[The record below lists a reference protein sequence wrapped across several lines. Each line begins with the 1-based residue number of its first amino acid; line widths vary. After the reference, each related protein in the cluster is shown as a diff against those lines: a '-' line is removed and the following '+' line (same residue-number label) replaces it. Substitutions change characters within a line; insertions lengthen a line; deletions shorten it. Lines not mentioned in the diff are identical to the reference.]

1 MDLTNIGFMKIRRQ
15 TTVLSIIL
23 IIISIYSLFVNNL
36 NFGLDF
42 TGGSLIEIRLS
53 EDIDSLEEIRK
64 LLQSMNLNDFQ
75 VNYFGSNK
83 DISIKVP
90 GGENSIDESLL
101 IQNLK
106 QYFDFEV
113 RRQEFVGPQ
122 VGSELRDQGGLGLL
136 AALAVMMV
144 YIMFRFQYKFAL
156 GALLALIHD
165 VLIVLGFFSFFSLD
179 FDLSV
184 LAAILAVI
192 GYSLND
198 TIVVSDRVRE
208 NFRKKRRS
216 DSEIAINRSLSQMIG
231 RTLIT
236 SLTTLLVL
244 IALLIFGG
252 ETISNFSIALIVGVI
267 SGTYSSIYIVCN
279 TLLSLKVTSEDLMIR
294 KTEVL
299 DDGMP

>member
-23 IIISIYSLFVNNL
+23 IVISIYSLFVNKL

-42 TGGSLIEIRLS
+42 TGGSLIEIRLT
-53 EDIDSLEEIRK
+53 EDIDSLEEIRG

-75 VNYFGSNK
+75 VNYFGSNR

-90 GGENSIDESLL
+90 AGDNSLDESVL

-165 VLIVLGFFSFFSLD
+165 VVIVLGFFSFFSLD

-216 DSEIAINRSLSQMIG
+216 NSEIAINRSLSQMIG

-267 SGTYSSIYIVCN
+267 SGTYSSIYIVFN
-279 TLLSLKVTSEDLMIR
+279 ILLSLKVTS
-294 KTEVL
+294 
-299 DDGMP
+299 

>member
-15 TTVLSIIL
+15 TTFLSIIL
-23 IIISIYSLFVNNL
+23 IVISIYSLFVNKL

-42 TGGSLIEIRLS
+42 TGGSLIEIRLT
-53 EDIDSLEEIRK
+53 EDIDSLDEIRG

-75 VNYFGSNK
+75 VNYFGSNR

-90 GGENSIDESLL
+90 AGDNSLDESVL

-165 VLIVLGFFSFFSLD
+165 VVIVLGFFSFFSLD

-216 DSEIAINRSLSQMIG
+216 NSEIAINRSLSQMIG

>member
-1 MDLTNIGFMKIRRQ
+1 
-15 TTVLSIIL
+15 
-23 IIISIYSLFVNNL
+23 
-36 NFGLDF
+36 
-42 TGGSLIEIRLS
+42 
-53 EDIDSLEEIRK
+53 
-64 LLQSMNLNDFQ
+64 MNLNDFQ
-75 VNYFGSNK
+75 VNYFGSNR

-90 GGENSIDESLL
+90 GGDNSIDEDVL

-106 QYFDFEV
+106 QDFDFEV

-156 GALLALIHD
+156 GALLALVHD
-165 VLIVLGFFSFFSLD
+165 VVIVLGFFSFFYLD

-198 TIVVSDRVRE
+198 TIVVSDRVRD

-216 DSEIAINRSLSQMIG
+216 NSEIAINRSLSQMIG

-252 ETISNFSIALIVGVI
+252 ESISNFSIALIVGVI

>member
-1 MDLTNIGFMKIRRQ
+1 MDLTNISFMKIRRQ
-15 TTVLSIIL
+15 TTVLSSIL
-23 IIISIYSLFVNNL
+23 IIASISSLFINKL

-42 TGGSLIEIRLS
+42 TGGSLIEIRL
-53 EDIDSLEEIRK
+53 EEEINSLEEIRSF
-64 LLQSMNLNDFQ
+64 LQSMELNDFQ

-90 GGENSIDESLL
+90 GGEASIDEDAL
-101 IQNLK
+101 IVNLEK
-106 QYFDFEV
+106 SFNFEV

-156 GALLALIHD
+156 GALLALVHD
-165 VLIVLGFFSFFSLD
+165 VVIVLGFFSIFSLD

-216 DSEIAINRSLSQMIG
+216 EAEITINRSLSQMIG

-244 IALLIFGG
+244 LALFIFGG
-252 ETISNFSIALIVGVI
+252 ETISNFSIALMVGVI

-279 TLLSLKVTSEDLMIR
+279 TLLSLNITSEDLMIK

>member
-1 MDLTNIGFMKIRRQ
+1 MDLNNIGFMKIRRQ

-23 IIISIYSLFVNNL
+23 IVISIYSLSVNKL

-42 TGGSLIEIRLS
+42 TGGSLIEIRLT
-53 EDIDSLEEIRK
+53 EDIDSLEEIRG

-75 VNYFGSNK
+75 VNYFGSNR

-90 GGENSIDESLL
+90 GGDNSIDEDVL

-106 QYFDFEV
+106 QDFDFEV

-144 YIMFRFQYKFAL
+144 YIMFRFQYKFAI
-156 GALLALIHD
+156 GALLALVHD
-165 VLIVLGFFSFFSLD
+165 VVIVLGFFSFFSLD

-216 DSEIAINRSLSQMIG
+216 NSEIAINRSLSQMIG

-279 TLLSLKVTSEDLMIR
+279 TLLTLKVTSEDLMIR

>member
-23 IIISIYSLFVNNL
+23 IVISIYSLFVNKL

-42 TGGSLIEIRLS
+42 TGGSLIEIRLT
-53 EDIDSLEEIRK
+53 EDIDSLEEIRG

-75 VNYFGSNK
+75 VNYFGSNR

-90 GGENSIDESLL
+90 AGDNSIDEDVL

-106 QYFDFEV
+106 QDFDFEV

>member
-23 IIISIYSLFVNNL
+23 IVISIYSLFVNKL

-42 TGGSLIEIRLS
+42 TGGSLIEIRLT
-53 EDIDSLEEIRK
+53 EDIDSLEEIRGF
-64 LLQSMNLNDFQ
+64 LQSMNLNDFQ
-75 VNYFGSNK
+75 VNYFGSNR

-90 GGENSIDESLL
+90 GGDNSIDEDVL

-106 QYFDFEV
+106 QDFDFEV

-156 GALLALIHD
+156 GALLALVHD
-165 VLIVLGFFSFFSLD
+165 VVIVLGFFSFFSLD

-216 DSEIAINRSLSQMIG
+216 NSEIAINRSLSQMIG

-279 TLLSLKVTSEDLMIR
+279 TLLTLKVTSEDLMIR

>member
-23 IIISIYSLFVNNL
+23 IVISIYSLFVNKL

-42 TGGSLIEIRLS
+42 TGGSLIEIRLT
-53 EDIDSLEEIRK
+53 EDIDSLEEIRG

-75 VNYFGSNK
+75 VNYFGSNR

-90 GGENSIDESLL
+90 AGDNSIDEDVL

-106 QYFDFEV
+106 QDFNFEV

-156 GALLALIHD
+156 GALLALVHD
-165 VLIVLGFFSFFSLD
+165 VVIVLGFFSFFSLD

-216 DSEIAINRSLSQMIG
+216 NSEIAINRSLSQMIG

>member
-1 MDLTNIGFMKIRRQ
+1 MDLTNISFMKIRRQ

-23 IIISIYSLFVNNL
+23 IVISIYSLFVNKL

-53 EDIDSLEEIRK
+53 EDIDSLEEIRE

-90 GGENSIDESLL
+90 GGETSIDESLL

-279 TLLSLKVTSEDLMIR
+279 TLLTLKVTSEDLMIR

>member
-1 MDLTNIGFMKIRRQ
+1 MDLTNINFMRIRRQ
-15 TTVLSIIL
+15 TTVLSAIL
-23 IIISIYSLFVNNL
+23 IVISIFSLFTNKLNL
-36 NFGLDF
+36 GLDF
-42 TGGSLIEIRLS
+42 TGGSLIEIRL
-53 EDIDSLEEIRK
+53 EKEIDSLEEIRS
-64 LLQSMNLNDFQ
+64 LLQALELNDFQ
-75 VNYFGSNK
+75 VNYFGSNR

-90 GGENSIDESLL
+90 GGGESIDEQAIIL
-101 IQNLK
+101 NL
-106 QYFDFEV
+106 QEFLNFEV

-165 VLIVLGFFSFFSLD
+165 VIIVLGFFSLFSLD
-179 FDLSV
+179 FDLAV

-216 DSEIAINRSLSQMIG
+216 DAEIAINRSLSQMIG

-244 IALLIFGG
+244 VALLIFGG

-279 TLLSLKVTSEDLMIR
+279 TLLTLNITSEDLMIK

>member
-1 MDLTNIGFMKIRRQ
+1 MDLTDINFMRIRKQ
-15 TTVLSIIL
+15 TIVLSVIL
-23 IIISIYSLFVNNL
+23 IVISIFSLFFNKLNL
-36 NFGLDF
+36 GLDF
-42 TGGSLIEIRLS
+42 TGGSLIEIRL
-53 EDIDSLEEIRK
+53 ENEIDSLEEIRS
-64 LLQSMNLNDFQ
+64 LLQSLELNDFQ
-75 VNYFGSNK
+75 VNYFGSNR

-90 GGENSIDESLL
+90 GGGESIDEKAIIL
-101 IQNLK
+101 NL
-106 QYFDFEV
+106 QEFLNFEV

-165 VLIVLGFFSFFSLD
+165 VVIVLGFFSFFSLD
-179 FDLSV
+179 FDLAV

-216 DSEIAINRSLSQMIG
+216 DAKIAINRSLSQMIG

-244 IALLIFGG
+244 VALLIFGG

-279 TLLSLKVTSEDLMIR
+279 TLLTLNITSEDLMIK

>member
-23 IIISIYSLFVNNL
+23 IVISIYSLFVNKL

-42 TGGSLIEIRLS
+42 TGGSLIEIRLT
-53 EDIDSLEEIRK
+53 EDIDSLEEIRG

-75 VNYFGSNK
+75 VNYFGSNR
-83 DISIKVP
+83 DIGIKVP
-90 GGENSIDESLL
+90 GGDNSIDEDIL

-106 QYFDFEV
+106 QDFDFEV

-156 GALLALIHD
+156 GALLALVHD
-165 VLIVLGFFSFFSLD
+165 VVIVLGFFSFFSLD

-216 DSEIAINRSLSQMIG
+216 NSEIAINRSLSQMIG

>member
-23 IIISIYSLFVNNL
+23 IVISIYSLFVNKL

-42 TGGSLIEIRLS
+42 TGGSLIEIRLA
-53 EDIDSLEEIRK
+53 EDIDSLEEIRG
-64 LLQSMNLNDFQ
+64 LLQSMNLSDFQ
-75 VNYFGSNK
+75 VNYFGSNR

-90 GGENSIDESLL
+90 AGDNSIDEDVL

-106 QYFDFEV
+106 QDFDFEV

-156 GALLALIHD
+156 GALLALVHD
-165 VLIVLGFFSFFSLD
+165 VVIVLGFFSFFSLD

-216 DSEIAINRSLSQMIG
+216 NSEIAINRSLSQMIG

-279 TLLSLKVTSEDLMIR
+279 TLLTLKVTSEDLMIR

>member
-1 MDLTNIGFMKIRRQ
+1 MDLNNINFMRIRRQ
-15 TTVLSIIL
+15 TTVLSVIL
-23 IIISIYSLFVNNL
+23 IVISIFSLFINKLNL
-36 NFGLDF
+36 GLDF
-42 TGGSLIEIRLS
+42 TGGSLIEIRL
-53 EDIDSLEEIRK
+53 EKEIDSLEEIRS
-64 LLQSMNLNDFQ
+64 LLQSLELNDFQ
-75 VNYFGSNK
+75 VNYFGSNR

-90 GGENSIDESLL
+90 GGEESIDEEAIIL
-101 IQNLK
+101 NL
-106 QYFDFEV
+106 QEFLNFEV

-165 VLIVLGFFSFFSLD
+165 VIIVLGFFSLFSLD
-179 FDLSV
+179 FDLAV

-216 DSEIAINRSLSQMIG
+216 DAKIAINRSLSQMIG

-244 IALLIFGG
+244 LALLIFGG

-279 TLLSLKVTSEDLMIR
+279 TLLTLNITSEDLMIK

>member
-1 MDLTNIGFMKIRRQ
+1 MDLTNISFMKIRRQ
-15 TTVLSIIL
+15 TTVLSSIL
-23 IIISIYSLFVNNL
+23 IIASISSLFINKL

-42 TGGSLIEIRLS
+42 TGGSLIEIRLD
-53 EDIDSLEEIRK
+53 EEINSLEEIRSF
-64 LLQSMNLNDFQ
+64 LQSMELNDFQ

-90 GGENSIDESLL
+90 GGEASIDEDAL
-101 IQNLK
+101 IVNLK
-106 QYFDFEV
+106 KSFNFEV

-156 GALLALIHD
+156 GALLALVHD
-165 VLIVLGFFSFFSLD
+165 VVIVLGFFSIFSLD

-216 DSEIAINRSLSQMIG
+216 EAEITINRSLSQMIG

-244 IALLIFGG
+244 LALFIFGG
-252 ETISNFSIALIVGVI
+252 ETISNFSIALMVGVI

-279 TLLSLKVTSEDLMIR
+279 TLLSLNITSEDLMVK

>member
-1 MDLTNIGFMKIRRQ
+1 MDLTNTSFMKIRRQ
-15 TTVLSIIL
+15 TTVLSSIL
-23 IIISIYSLFVNNL
+23 IIASISSLFINKL

-42 TGGSLIEIRLS
+42 TGGSLIEIRL
-53 EDIDSLEEIRK
+53 EEEINSLEEIRSF
-64 LLQSMNLNDFQ
+64 LQSMELNDFQ

-90 GGENSIDESLL
+90 GGEASIDEDAL
-101 IQNLK
+101 IVNLK
-106 QYFDFEV
+106 KSFNFEV

-156 GALLALIHD
+156 GALLALVHD
-165 VLIVLGFFSFFSLD
+165 VVIVLGFFSIFSLD

-216 DSEIAINRSLSQMIG
+216 EAEITINRSLSQMIG

-244 IALLIFGG
+244 LALFIFGG
-252 ETISNFSIALIVGVI
+252 ETISNFSIALMVGVI

-279 TLLSLKVTSEDLMIR
+279 TLLSLNITSEDLMVK

>member
-1 MDLTNIGFMKIRRQ
+1 MHIRRQ
-15 TTVLSIIL
+15 TTALSLFL
-23 IIISIYSLFVNNL
+23 IVISIFSLFINKLNL
-36 NFGLDF
+36 GLDF
-42 TGGSLIEIRLS
+42 TGGSLIEIRL
-53 EDIDSLEEIRK
+53 EKEINSLEEIRS
-64 LLQSMNLNDFQ
+64 LLQSLELNDFQ
-75 VNYFGSNK
+75 VNYFGSNR

-90 GGENSIDESLL
+90 GGGKSIDEEAIIL
-101 IQNLK
+101 NL
-106 QYFDFEV
+106 QEFLNFEV

-165 VLIVLGFFSFFSLD
+165 VIIVLGFFSIFSLD
-179 FDLSV
+179 FDLAV

-216 DSEIAINRSLSQMIG
+216 DAKIAINRSLSQMIG

-244 IALLIFGG
+244 VALLIFGG

-279 TLLSLKVTSEDLMIR
+279 TLLTLNITSEDLMIK

>member
-23 IIISIYSLFVNNL
+23 IVISIYSLFVNKL

-42 TGGSLIEIRLS
+42 TGGSLIEIRLT
-53 EDIDSLEEIRK
+53 EDIDSLEEIRG

-75 VNYFGSNK
+75 VNYFGSNR

-90 GGENSIDESLL
+90 GGDNSIDEDVL

-106 QYFDFEV
+106 QDFDFEV

-156 GALLALIHD
+156 GALLALVHD
-165 VLIVLGFFSFFSLD
+165 VVIVLGFFSFFSLD

-216 DSEIAINRSLSQMIG
+216 NPEIAINRSLSQMIG

>member
-1 MDLTNIGFMKIRRQ
+1 MDLTNIRFMKIRRQ
-15 TTVLSIIL
+15 TTVLSSIL
-23 IIISIYSLFVNNL
+23 IIASISSLFINKL

-42 TGGSLIEIRLS
+42 TGGSLIEIRL
-53 EDIDSLEEIRK
+53 EEEINSLEEIRSF
-64 LLQSMNLNDFQ
+64 LQSMELNDFQ

-90 GGENSIDESLL
+90 GGESSIDEDAL
-101 IQNLK
+101 IVNLK
-106 QYFDFEV
+106 KSFNFEV

-156 GALLALIHD
+156 GALLALVHD
-165 VLIVLGFFSFFSLD
+165 VVIVLGFFSIFSLD

-216 DSEIAINRSLSQMIG
+216 EAEITINRSLSQMIG

-244 IALLIFGG
+244 LALFIFGG
-252 ETISNFSIALIVGVI
+252 ETISNFSIALMVGVI

-279 TLLSLKVTSEDLMIR
+279 TLLSLNITSEDLMVK

>member
-1 MDLTNIGFMKIRRQ
+1 MDLTNINFMRIRRQ
-15 TTVLSIIL
+15 TTALSVFL
-23 IIISIYSLFVNNL
+23 IVISIFSLFINKLNL
-36 NFGLDF
+36 GLDF
-42 TGGSLIEIRLS
+42 TGGSLIEIRL
-53 EDIDSLEEIRK
+53 EKEINSLEEIRS
-64 LLQSMNLNDFQ
+64 LLQSLELNDFQ
-75 VNYFGSNK
+75 VNYFGSNR

-90 GGENSIDESLL
+90 GGGESIDEKAIIL
-101 IQNLK
+101 NL
-106 QYFDFEV
+106 QEFLNFEV

-165 VLIVLGFFSFFSLD
+165 VIIVLGFFSLFSLD
-179 FDLSV
+179 FDLAV

-216 DSEIAINRSLSQMIG
+216 DAKIAINRSLSQMIG

-244 IALLIFGG
+244 VALLIFGG

-279 TLLSLKVTSEDLMIR
+279 TLLTLNITSEDLMIK

>member
-1 MDLTNIGFMKIRRQ
+1 MDLTNINFMRIRRQ
-15 TTVLSIIL
+15 TTALSVFL
-23 IIISIYSLFVNNL
+23 IVISIFSLFINKLNL
-36 NFGLDF
+36 GLDF
-42 TGGSLIEIRLS
+42 TGGSLIEIRL
-53 EDIDSLEEIRK
+53 EKEIDSLEEIRS
-64 LLQSMNLNDFQ
+64 LLQSLELNDFQ
-75 VNYFGSNK
+75 VNYFGSNR

-90 GGENSIDESLL
+90 GGGESIDEEAIIL
-101 IQNLK
+101 NL
-106 QYFDFEV
+106 QEFLNFEV

-165 VLIVLGFFSFFSLD
+165 VVIVLGFFSFFSLD
-179 FDLSV
+179 FDLAV

-216 DSEIAINRSLSQMIG
+216 DAKIAINRSLSQMIG

-244 IALLIFGG
+244 VALLIFGG

-279 TLLSLKVTSEDLMIR
+279 TLLTLNITSEDLMIK

>member
-1 MDLTNIGFMKIRRQ
+1 MDLTNISFMKIRRQ
-15 TTVLSIIL
+15 TTVLSSIL
-23 IIISIYSLFVNNL
+23 IIASISSLFINKL

-42 TGGSLIEIRLS
+42 TGGSLIEIRLD
-53 EDIDSLEEIRK
+53 EEINSLEEIRSF
-64 LLQSMNLNDFQ
+64 LQSMELNDFQ

-90 GGENSIDESLL
+90 GGEASIDEDAL
-101 IQNLK
+101 IVNLK
-106 QYFDFEV
+106 KSFNFEV

-156 GALLALIHD
+156 GALLALVHD
-165 VLIVLGFFSFFSLD
+165 VVIVLGFFSIFSLD

-216 DSEIAINRSLSQMIG
+216 EAEITINRSLSQMIG

-244 IALLIFGG
+244 LALFIFGG
-252 ETISNFSIALIVGVI
+252 ETISNFSIALMVGVI

-279 TLLSLKVTSEDLMIR
+279 TLLTLNITTEDLMIK

>member
-1 MDLTNIGFMKIRRQ
+1 MDLTNINFMHIRRQ
-15 TTVLSIIL
+15 TTALSVFL
-23 IIISIYSLFVNNL
+23 IVISIFSLFINKLNL
-36 NFGLDF
+36 GLDF
-42 TGGSLIEIRLS
+42 TGGSLIEIRL
-53 EDIDSLEEIRK
+53 EKEINSLEEIRS
-64 LLQSMNLNDFQ
+64 LLQSLELNDFQ
-75 VNYFGSNK
+75 VNYFGSNR

-90 GGENSIDESLL
+90 GGGESIDEEAIIL
-101 IQNLK
+101 NL
-106 QYFDFEV
+106 QEFLNFEV

-165 VLIVLGFFSFFSLD
+165 VIIVLGFFSIFSLD
-179 FDLSV
+179 FDLAV

-216 DSEIAINRSLSQMIG
+216 DAKIAINRSLSQMIG

-244 IALLIFGG
+244 VALLIFGG
-252 ETISNFSIALIVGVI
+252 ETISNFSIALIIGVI

-279 TLLSLKVTSEDLMIR
+279 TLLTLNITSEDLMIK

>member
-23 IIISIYSLFVNNL
+23 IIISIYSLFVNKL

-90 GGENSIDESLL
+90 GGETSIDESLL

-208 NFRKKRRS
+208 NFRKKRRF

>member
-15 TTVLSIIL
+15 TTVLSSIL
-23 IIISIYSLFVNNL
+23 IIASISSLFINKL

-42 TGGSLIEIRLS
+42 TGGSLIEIRL
-53 EDIDSLEEIRK
+53 EEEINSLEEIRSF
-64 LLQSMNLNDFQ
+64 LQSMELNDFQ

-90 GGENSIDESLL
+90 GGEASIDEDAL
-101 IQNLK
+101 IVNLK
-106 QYFDFEV
+106 KSFNFEV

-156 GALLALIHD
+156 GALLALVHD
-165 VLIVLGFFSFFSLD
+165 VVIVLGFFSIFSLD

-216 DSEIAINRSLSQMIG
+216 EAEITINRSLSQMIG

-244 IALLIFGG
+244 LALFIFGG
-252 ETISNFSIALIVGVI
+252 ETISNFSIALMVGVI

-279 TLLSLKVTSEDLMIR
+279 TLLSLNITSEDLMIK

>member
-23 IIISIYSLFVNNL
+23 IVISIYSLFVNKL

-42 TGGSLIEIRLS
+42 TGGSLIEIRLT
-53 EDIDSLEEIRK
+53 EDIDSLEEIRGVI
-64 LLQSMNLNDFQ
+64 QSMNLNDFQ
-75 VNYFGSNK
+75 VNYFGSNR

-90 GGENSIDESLL
+90 GGDNSIDESVL

-165 VLIVLGFFSFFSLD
+165 VVIVLGFFSFFSLD

-216 DSEIAINRSLSQMIG
+216 NSEIAINRSLSQMIG

-279 TLLSLKVTSEDLMIR
+279 TLLTLKVTSEDLMIR

>member
-1 MDLTNIGFMKIRRQ
+1 
-15 TTVLSIIL
+15 
-23 IIISIYSLFVNNL
+23 
-36 NFGLDF
+36 
-42 TGGSLIEIRLS
+42 
-53 EDIDSLEEIRK
+53 
-64 LLQSMNLNDFQ
+64 
-75 VNYFGSNK
+75 
-83 DISIKVP
+83 
-90 GGENSIDESLL
+90 
-101 IQNLK
+101 
-106 QYFDFEV
+106 
-113 RRQEFVGPQ
+113 
-122 VGSELRDQGGLGLL
+122 
-136 AALAVMMV
+136 MV

-156 GALLALIHD
+156 GALLALVHD
-165 VLIVLGFFSFFSLD
+165 VVIVLGFFSIFSLD

-216 DSEIAINRSLSQMIG
+216 EAEITINRSLSQMIG

-244 IALLIFGG
+244 LALFIFGG
-252 ETISNFSIALIVGVI
+252 ETISNFSIALMVGVI

-279 TLLSLKVTSEDLMIR
+279 TLLSLNITSEDLMIK

-299 DDGMP
+299 R

>member
-23 IIISIYSLFVNNL
+23 IVISIYSLFVNKL

-53 EDIDSLEEIRK
+53 EDIDSLEDIRE

-90 GGENSIDESLL
+90 GGETSIDESLL

>member
-15 TTVLSIIL
+15 TTFLSIIL
-23 IIISIYSLFVNNL
+23 IVISIYSLFVNKL

-42 TGGSLIEIRLS
+42 TGGSLIEIRLT
-53 EDIDSLEEIRK
+53 EDIDSLDEIRG

-75 VNYFGSNK
+75 VNYFGSNR

-90 GGENSIDESLL
+90 AGDNSLDESVL

-165 VLIVLGFFSFFSLD
+165 VVIVLGFFSFFSLD
-179 FDLSV
+179 FDLPV

-216 DSEIAINRSLSQMIG
+216 NSEIAINRSLSQMIG